1 MELTETIKPYVNE
14 LDPDK
19 VRVYR
24 VCSDENEHIYL
35 VVSDEDQL
43 EGSLE
48 GLR

>member
-19 VRVYR
+19 VRVFR
-24 VCSDENEHIYL
+24 FCEENEHIYL
-35 VVSDEDQL
+35 VVNDEDQL